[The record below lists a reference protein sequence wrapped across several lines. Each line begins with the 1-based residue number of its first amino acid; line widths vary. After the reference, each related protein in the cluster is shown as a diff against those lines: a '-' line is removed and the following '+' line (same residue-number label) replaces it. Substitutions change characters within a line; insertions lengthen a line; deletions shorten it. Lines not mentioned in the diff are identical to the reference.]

1 MLKTRDMQP
10 HLFGIDSVLLTNRT
24 VIRRF
29 REGDGAAFFDLLQD
43 NSAVLGDEFAE
54 LLEEASDKERAE
66 AYVRRTL
73 SDWLLHKQFIF
84 GIWDNKSAQQIG
96 LMGFLHPDWSVP
108 KAELT
113 CFIHRDYTRKGIM
126 TECLTALLRFGF
138 QQLLLEKIYVQTA
151 MDNYPAQRL
160 VRKCGFRREG
170 DLRFER
176 KKPTGEYVDVM
187 LLALTRQETGY

>member
-1 MLKTRDMQP
+1 MQP
-10 HLFGIDSVLLTNRT
+10 HLFDIDTVLLTNRT

-29 REGDGAAFFDLLQD
+29 REGDGAGFFELLQD
-43 NSAVLGDEFAE
+43 NSAVLSDEFAA
-54 LLEEASDKERAE
+54 LLEEAGDKERAE
-66 AYVRRTL
+66 AYVRRSL
-73 SDWLLHKQFIF
+73 SDWLLHRHFIF
-84 GIWDNKSAQQIG
+84 GMWDNKSAKQIG
-96 LMGFLHPDWSVP
+96 LLGLLHPDWSVP

-113 CFIHRDYTRKGIM
+113 CFIHRDYNRKGIM

-176 KKPTGEYVDVM
+176 KKPTGEFVDVM